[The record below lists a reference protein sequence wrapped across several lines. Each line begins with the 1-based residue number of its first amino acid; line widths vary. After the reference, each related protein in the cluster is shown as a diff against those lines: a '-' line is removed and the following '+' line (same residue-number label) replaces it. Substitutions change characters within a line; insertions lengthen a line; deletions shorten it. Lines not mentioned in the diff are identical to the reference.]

1 MSGHVSA
8 RRQGK
13 TPYAW
18 RRLPYDVSSITQAD
32 PFGQICQKA
41 KIPEKGL
48 KKSLKFARDSSSFR
62 DQRLIP
68 DTSGHLS
75 RARGRPAPGQRGR
88 PAIREPRTRRPSLR
102 GSSQIQVTSFIHI
115 AFLTCHA
122 LTRPACLAEGRR
134 HCVHFTPDPTQGVL
148 NSIHL
153 LHIAVAARTNI
164 KMGGG
169 INTRAF
175 FYFLTVFVF
184 LFNFLTNI

>member
-13 TPYAW
+13 TPAW

-48 KKSLKFARDSSSFR
+48 KKSLKFAWDSSSFR

-75 RARGRPAPGQRGR
+75 RSRTPRAGSARTAGNKRAQDPKAIPSRLQPDTGHVLHPHRIPDVPRPHSARVPGGG
-88 PAIREPRTRRPSLR
+88 PSSLR
-102 GSSQIQVTSFIHI
+102 PLH
-115 AFLTCHA
+115 
-122 LTRPACLAEGRR
+122 TRPNTGR
-134 HCVHFTPDPTQGVL
+134 FE
-148 NSIHL
+148 
-153 LHIAVAARTNI
+153 LHPPVTHRRRRSN
-164 KMGGG
+164 KYKNGGGG
-169 INTRAF
+169 INSRAF